1 MDKEG
6 FPSLS
11 LWYAMLLL
19 ELFRKYRPHLLVG
32 CLILAALLLYSSNL
46 RHRHQT
52 SIFERTILLLS
63 TPLLHGYDNL
73 SRGLDQLNSRY
84 LWLVKTEQE
93 NEALRLENQQLRKQ
107 LANLEEV
114 RMSNERLR
122 KLLDFQ
128 EEKGLPAVPARV
140 VAVDASSW
148 FRTVIIDK
156 GKQDGL
162 DEGQPVVVAEGVV
175 GRIIK
180 CAAHQSRVML
190 ITDASSALAVLVQR
204 SRTRAICR
212 GEGDSL
218 VLEFAQRQDDIE
230 VGDLVITS
238 GTGGLF
244 PKGLVVGRTSAVK
257 RGNFGLFQTVE
268 VEPLVDF
275 SRLEEVLV
283 LKKEVL

>member
-1 MDKEG
+1 M
-6 FPSLS
+6 S
-11 LWYAMLLL
+11 LWYAMLIL
-19 ELFRKYRPHLLVG
+19 ELFRKFRPYLLVG

-63 TPLLHGYDNL
+63 TPLLHGYDGL
-73 SRGLDQLNSRY
+73 SQGLDQLSSRY

-93 NEALRLENQQLRKQ
+93 NEALRLENQQLRKR
-107 LANLEEV
+107 LAGLEEV

-122 KLLDFQ
+122 RLLDFR
-128 EEKGLPAVPARV
+128 EETGLPAVPARV
-140 VAVDASSW
+140 IAVDASSW
-148 FRTVIIDK
+148 FRTVVIDK
-156 GKQDGL
+156 GRQDGL

-180 CAAHQSRVML
+180 CAANQSRVML

-218 VLEFAQRQDDIE
+218 ILEFAQRQDDIE

-244 PKGLVVGRTSAVK
+244 PKGLVIGRTSAVK
-257 RGNFGLFQTVE
+257 RGSFGLFQTVE
-268 VEPLVDF
+268 VKPLVDF

>member
-6 FPSLS
+6 LPSLS
-11 LWYAMLLL
+11 LWYDMSLL
-19 ELFRKYRPHLLVG
+19 ELFRKYRPYLLVG

-52 SIFERTILLLS
+52 SLFERTILQLS
-63 TPLLHGYDNL
+63 APLLRGYDSLNQ
-73 SRGLDQLNSRY
+73 GLDSLSSRY

-93 NEALRLENQQLRKQ
+93 NQKLLKENQLLRQK
-107 LANLEEV
+107 LAALQEV
-114 RMSNERLR
+114 RMSNLRLR
-122 KLLDFQ
+122 KLLDFR
-128 EEKGLPAVPARV
+128 EETGLPAVPARII
-140 VAVDASSW
+140 AVDASSW

-156 GKQDGL
+156 GRQDGL

-180 CAAHQSRVML
+180 CAARQSRVML
-190 ITDASSALAVLVQR
+190 ITDASSAVAVLVQR

-212 GEGDSL
+212 GEGTSL
-218 VLEFAQRQDDIE
+218 ALEFAQRQDDIK
-230 VGDLVITS
+230 VGDLIITS

-244 PKGLVVGRTSAVK
+244 PKGLVIGRTSTVK
-257 RGNFGLFQTVE
+257 RGSFGLFQTVE
-268 VEPLVDF
+268 VKPLVDF